1 MFRQIERAQEFHA
14 KWLVP
19 LVAQRSEAERSLLI
33 PDSASSRNDQNP
45 PFSAKD
51 PALSTQQPKEPILP
65 IRNSQTPSKPFVA
78 AATSDPS
85 SLSTPLSNPSRRR
98 SLSLLL
104 IGSPLPLLE
113 IIFLGLAL
121 LWARLI
127 VSGQQAHLRYRSDLS
142 SLLVDLQYG
151 HALCRYFSESAP
163 LFGLSPDSWAYQQKQ
178 TEDFFLE
185 YSARAL
191 RVQAALAASEN
202 ERFFAAVGGA
212 KAARRLM
219 KQLIYYTSAIT
230 IFSTTSDKPKFFV
243 DSENDPLRSASY
255 EEVRLGIEKSAEAF
269 YSESERL
276 RSEQLLLQIAVL
288 ILLAGISVWIM
299 VAERLRYKSLVN
311 RFEKD
316 KAILRLLPVDE
327 LHKHLQ
333 SDEVKAFFD

>member
-1 MFRQIERAQEFHA
+1 M
-14 KWLVP
+14 P
-19 LVAQRSEAERSLLI
+19 LVALRSEAERSLLI
-33 PDSASSRNDQNP
+33 PDSASTRNDQNIP
-45 PFSAKD
+45 LVAKE
-51 PALSTQQPKEPILP
+51 PSFAPQQTKDPILP
-65 IRNSQTPSKPFVA
+65 IRNSQTPSKAIAA

-104 IGSPLPLLE
+104 IGSPLPLFE

-121 LWARLI
+121 LWARFI
-127 VSGQQAHLRYRSDLS
+127 VSGQQTHLRYRSNLS

-163 LFGLSPDSWAYQQKQ
+163 LFGMSASSWAYQQKL

-191 RVQAALAASEN
+191 RVQAALAAPYN
-202 ERFFAAVGGA
+202 ERFFAAVGGG
-212 KAARRLM
+212 KAARRLLKM
-219 KQLIYYTSAIT
+219 LNYYTSAIT
-230 IFSTTSDKPKFFV
+230 VFSTISDKPKFFV
-243 DSENDPLRSASY
+243 DFENDPLRSGAY
-255 EEVRLGIEKSAEAF
+255 EEVRLAIQQSADAF

-299 VAERLRYKSLVN
+299 VAKRVRYKNLIN
-311 RFEKD
+311 RFEED

-327 LHKHLQ
+327 LVEVDELHKHLQ
-333 SDEVKAFFD
+333 SNEVKAFFD